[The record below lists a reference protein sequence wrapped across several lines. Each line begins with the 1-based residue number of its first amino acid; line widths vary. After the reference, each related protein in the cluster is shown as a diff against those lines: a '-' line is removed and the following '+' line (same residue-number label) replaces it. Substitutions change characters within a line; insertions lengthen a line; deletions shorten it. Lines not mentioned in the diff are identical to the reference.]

1 VEAAVAVWDKDSSP
15 VVEER
20 VDFGVGVHEDV
31 LIERGFLRVGFGAAE
46 IGGGS
51 LEAVV
56 EHVLKSI
63 ASAESSSFEEEDK
76 LISLGSNV
84 NVHGGRRA
92 IETSGT
98 GIFIGD
104 LMEEE
109 VEGLGVGKGADEQEE
124 WK

>member
-1 VEAAVAVWDKDSSP
+1 MEAAVAVWDKDSSP

-31 LIERGFLRVGFGAAE
+31 LVERGFFRVGFGAAE

-51 LEAVV
+51 LETVV
-56 EHVLKSI
+56 EHALKAI
-63 ASAESSSFEEEDK
+63 TSAESSSFEEEDK
-76 LISLGSNV
+76 MVSLGSNV

-98 GIFIGD
+98 GIFVGD

-124 WK
+124 GK